1 MSDKQND
8 PITFYLMASDPFPQP
23 GSTPEPD
30 FGAAGEPVVPTP
42 LPPLT
47 SGVPSESPLATAST
61 SQSTDSG
68 LTPNLAALL
77 AVLFPPFTSLI
88 FLFLEK
94 RNAFVRFWAMQGVF
108 LGGAA
113 IVFGIISAVIGTIL
127 AHIFFLLAG
136 LWFIIS
142 SLVNLAFM
150 VVWIVMLIK
159 AYGGK
164 EWEAPVIG
172 KLASQQLT
180 RGPLA

>member
-1 MSDKQND
+1 
-8 PITFYLMASDPFPQP
+8 MASDPFPQP
-23 GSTPEPD
+23 GSTPESH
-30 FGAAGEPVVPTP
+30 FGAAGDPVVPTP
-42 LPPLT
+42 LPHATSGILGETPLT
-47 SGVPSESPLATAST
+47 TAGT
-61 SQSTDSG
+61 QTTDSG

-113 IVFGIISAVIGTIL
+113 IAFGIISAVIGTIL

-136 LWFIIS
+136 LWFLIS
-142 SLVNLAFM
+142 SVINLAFM
-150 VVWIVMLIK
+150 VMWIVMLIK

-172 KLASQQLT
+172 SLARQQLPK
-180 RGPLA
+180 GPLV